1 MKKTRLFWTLAAIA
15 LMGVAVFAGCEKDDS
30 VMNDS
35 NPALDKNNVELWRCY
50 GKYYEYIGNGSDTN
64 TSEDPVNNPSYREHP
79 DTLFKIT
86 FKVLKNQNLIFSQIE
101 NYRNISL
108 SFADSLWYRYDTI
121 THANTNMIFHLL
133 SAGRDTTNMT
143 NLNAQYSFSILRFA
157 ADTVS
162 FRHNYTG
169 PWVGGTIPFNF
180 YMFIKERNN

>member
-1 MKKTRLFWTLAAIA
+1 MKKYINLAIIA
-15 LMGVAVFAGCEKDDS
+15 LMALLINACDKNDNVIL
-30 VMNDS
+30 NDS
-35 NPALDKNNVELWRCY
+35 NPTLDKKNVELWRCY

-64 TSEDPVNNPSYREHP
+64 TFEDPINNPSYREHP

-86 FKVLKNQNLIFSQIE
+86 FKVLKNQKLIFSEID

-108 SFADSLWYRYDTI
+108 CFADSLWYRYDTI

-143 NLNAQYSFSILRFA
+143 DLNAQYSFSILRFA

-169 PWVGGTIPFNF
+169 PWVGGTIPFDF
-180 YMFIKERNN
+180 YMFTKER